1 MMDLHTHLD
10 LYPDALSLVRKV
22 NVTNSFTLC
31 MTTSPSAWVATARVF
46 SPYSHITVALG
57 LHPEI
62 VGRKIDE
69 LDFMIQ
75 SMSCTR
81 FIGEIGLDGSPQ
93 YRAEQG
99 LQRKVLESVLCEASR
114 LGNKIL
120 SLHSRR
126 AVAELL
132 VMLDRYK
139 VGNGAILHWFSGTQ
153 NDLKRAI
160 AIGCYFSVNEL
171 MARSE
176 HGMSLI
182 AQMPHDRVLPESDGP
197 FAMLSGKPLSPM
209 SSSNVAQAVSH
220 IWKMHHED
228 VEIGF
233 NEALKKLLVKS
244 GCKDGVFKTAECI

>member
-10 LYPDALSLVRKV
+10 LYPDALNLVRKV

-31 MTTSPSAWVATARVF
+31 MTTSPRAWVATARVF
-46 SPYSHITVALG
+46 SPYSHIKVALG

-62 VGRKIDE
+62 VRRKIDE
-69 LDFMIQ
+69 LDFMMQ
-75 SMSCTR
+75 SMSRTR

-93 YRAEQG
+93 YKAEQG

-114 LGNKIL
+114 LGDKIL

-132 VMLDRYK
+132 AMLDRYK
-139 VGNGAILHWFSGTQ
+139 VGEGAILHWFSGTQ
-153 NDLKRAI
+153 NELKRAI
-160 AIGCYFSVNEL
+160 ALGCYFSVNEL

-182 AQMPHDRVLPESDGP
+182 SQMPHDRVLPESDGP
-197 FAMLSGKPLSPM
+197 FATLSGKPLSPM

-220 IWKMHHED
+220 IWKVQQSD
-228 VEIGF
+228 VENGF
-233 NEALKKLLVKS
+233 VETLKRLLAAKR
-244 GCKDGVFKTAECI
+244 

>member
-1 MMDLHTHLD
+1 MIDLHTHLD
-10 LYPDALSLVRKV
+10 LYPDALSLARKV

-31 MTTSPSAWVATARVF
+31 MTTSPRAWAATARVF
-46 SPYSHITVALG
+46 SPYSHIAVALG

-69 LDFMIQ
+69 LDFMMQ
-75 SMSCTR
+75 SMSHTR

-114 LGNKIL
+114 LGDKIL

-132 VMLDRYK
+132 TMLDRYK
-139 VGNGAILHWFSGTQ
+139 LGNSAILHWFSGTQ
-153 NDLKRAI
+153 GDLKRAI
-160 AIGCYFSVNEL
+160 AQGCYFSVNEL

-176 HGMSLI
+176 HGISLI
-182 AQMPHDRVLPESDGP
+182 SYMPYDRVLPESDGP
-197 FAMLSGKPLSPM
+197 FATLSGKPLSPM
-209 SSSNVAQAVSH
+209 CSSAVARELSH
-220 IWKMHHED
+220 IWKIP
-228 VEIGF
+228 VETVEKSFVDTLNG
-233 NEALKKLLVKS
+233 LLTKS
-244 GCKDGVFKTAECI
+244 L

>member
-1 MMDLHTHLD
+1 
-10 LYPDALSLVRKV
+10 
-22 NVTNSFTLC
+22 
-31 MTTSPSAWVATARVF
+31 
-46 SPYSHITVALG
+46 
-57 LHPEI
+57 
-62 VGRKIDE
+62 
-69 LDFMIQ
+69 
-75 SMSCTR
+75 
-81 FIGEIGLDGSPQ
+81 
-93 YRAEQG
+93 
-99 LQRKVLESVLCEASR
+99 
-114 LGNKIL
+114 
-120 SLHSRR
+120 
-126 AVAELL
+126 
-132 VMLDRYK
+132 MLDRYK

-233 NEALKKLLVKS
+233 NEALKKLLVKR

>member
-10 LYPDALSLVRKV
+10 LYPDALNLVRKV

-31 MTTSPSAWVATARVF
+31 MTTSPRAWVATARVF
-46 SPYSHITVALG
+46 SPYSHITVAIG

-69 LDFMIQ
+69 LDFMMQ
-75 SMSCTR
+75 SMSRTR

-93 YRAEQG
+93 YKAEQG

-114 LGNKIL
+114 LGDKIL

-132 VMLDRYK
+132 AMLDRYK
-139 VGNGAILHWFSGTQ
+139 VGEGAILHWFSGTQ
-153 NDLKRAI
+153 NELKRAI
-160 AIGCYFSVNEL
+160 ALGCYFSVNEL

-182 AQMPHDRVLPESDGP
+182 SQMPHDRVLPESDGP
-197 FAMLSGKPLSPM
+197 FATLSGKPLSPM

-220 IWKMHHED
+220 IWKVQQSD
-228 VEIGF
+228 VENGF
-233 NEALKKLLVKS
+233 VETLKRLLAAKR
-244 GCKDGVFKTAECI
+244 